1 LYVASND
8 EDVKKYTQ
16 LIESEMKSVFVDTE
30 TNGVILKC
38 DTIGSLEAV
47 MEMLRRSQV
56 AVAKADI
63 GPVNRRDV
71 MESKAIKVKDRHLG
85 VILSFNVKILPDA
98 KEESENS
105 HIRIF
110 EDKVIYSLIDNYNAW
125 VEEDSAH
132 EEDAIF
138 AEFTPIS
145 KFTFLKGYV
154 FRNNNPAVFGIKI
167 DAGELR
173 HKIPF
178 MNKEGRSVGRVHQ
191 LQHEGKTVTSAKTGQ
206 EVACSVQDVTIGRQ
220 IFEEEIFYSFPHS
233 HEAKQLLGKFAHKL
247 GPEETK
253 VLNEIVKIQRKRD
266 AAYAY

>member
-1 LYVASND
+1 MASTD
-8 EDVKKYTQ
+8 EDVKKYTN

-30 TNGVILKC
+30 TNGIILKC
-38 DTIGSLEAV
+38 DTIGSLEAI

-56 AVAKADI
+56 PVAKADI
-63 GPVNRRDV
+63 GPVNRRDI
-71 MESKAIKVKDRHLG
+71 MESKAIKENDRHLG
-85 VILSFNVKILPDA
+85 VILAFNVKILPDA
-98 KEESENS
+98 KEESENN

-110 EDKVIYSLIDNYNAW
+110 EDKVIYSLIDNYNNW
-125 VEEDSAH
+125 VEEDTAH

-145 KFTFLKGYV
+145 KFTFLKGYA
-154 FRNNNPAVFGIKI
+154 FRNNNPAVFGIRV
-167 DAGELR
+167 DVGELR

-178 MNKEGRSVGRVHQ
+178 MNKTGKNVGRVHQ
-191 LQHEGKTVTSAKTGQ
+191 LQHEGKTVSSAKTGQ

-220 IFEEEIFYSFPHS
+220 IFEEDVFYSFPPS

-247 GPEETK
+247 SPEETE
-253 VLNEIVKIQRKRD
+253 VLNEIVEIQRKKD